1 MSLESIQKND
11 QEATAFLNAILDAE
25 QLTYGFLEEQL
36 RAFVMKKFSLTYDD
50 LRSSDDL
57 TELSALSLQRALR
70 ISKDSIA
77 DFEAGENCEG
87 ATSTDVKRTLLLV
100 RVQKALGVKLSMQEL
115 MRVDTIS
122 DLAEVLWLHL
132 ER

>member
-1 MSLESIQKND
+1 MSLESIRKKD
-11 QEATAFLNAILDAE
+11 QEATALLNAILDAE

-36 RAFVMKKFSLTYDD
+36 RAFVMTKFSLTYDD
-50 LRSSDDL
+50 LRYSDDL

-77 DFEAGENCEG
+77 DFEAGENCDG

-100 RVQKALGVKLSMQEL
+100 RVQKALGIKLSMQEL

-122 DLAEVLWLHL
+122 DLAEVLWPHL

>member
-1 MSLESIQKND
+1 
-11 QEATAFLNAILDAE
+11 
-25 QLTYGFLEEQL
+25 
-36 RAFVMKKFSLTYDD
+36 MKKFSLTYDD